1 MRKYFRLSG
10 WVQGVGFRYRAYHA
24 ANRYGVTGY
33 VKNCSDGSVEM
44 ELEGTEED
52 IDRVFMT
59 IEQGRFIRIENM
71 EVKTVPE
78 EGSRSFEI
86 RD

>member
-59 IEQGRFIRIENM
+59 IEQGRFIHIENM

>member
-59 IEQGRFIRIENM
+59 IEQGHFIRIENM